1 VEIGLVDFHGWWEEW
16 ETALSI
22 SARSIDRHFHVCFGC
37 RLDLRGGQRT
47 SILPAALELYG

>member
-22 SARSIDRHFHVCFGC
+22 STRSIDRHFHVCFGC

-47 SILPAALELYG
+47 LILPAAFELYG